1 MLVSGTVLGCL
12 DGQQPI
18 TKRLTMA
25 RITVSLRD
33 FLACVVRVAKE
44 GGNQST
50 VAAELGVT
58 AAAVSLR
65 LKSLREKGV
74 KVPELA
80 GRRSANVAEDAADIL
95 AELGFGE

>member
-1 MLVSGTVLGCL
+1 MS
-12 DGQQPI
+12 
-18 TKRLTMA
+18 

-33 FLACVVRVAKE
+33 FLSCVVKVAND

-50 VAAELGVT
+50 VATTLGIT
-58 AAAVSLR
+58 PAAVSLR

-80 GRRSANVAEDAADIL
+80 GKRSVNVAEDAASIL
-95 AELGFGE
+95 AELGFDME

>member
-1 MLVSGTVLGCL
+1 
-12 DGQQPI
+12 
-18 TKRLTMA
+18 MA

-33 FLACVVRVAKE
+33 FLQCVVKVHRE

-50 VAAELGVT
+50 VAKELGIT

-74 KVPELA
+74 PVPVLA
-80 GRRSANVAEDAADIL
+80 GTRSTNVAEDAADIL
-95 AELGFGE
+95 AELGFEGGMDSTEG